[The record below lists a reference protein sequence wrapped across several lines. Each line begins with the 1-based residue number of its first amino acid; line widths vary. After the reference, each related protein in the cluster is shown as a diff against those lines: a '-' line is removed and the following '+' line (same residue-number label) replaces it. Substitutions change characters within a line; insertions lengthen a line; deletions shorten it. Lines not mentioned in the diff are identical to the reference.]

1 MGHFLAPYGIANWI
15 ARRPRSVATT
25 RLAVWRGCAARV
37 GLLAGAGLIPGCVP
51 AGAPSLPFF
60 GAYFPSWLAC
70 ALIGILGAVALR
82 FAFIRAGIDDA
93 MPARLPVYVSIA
105 AAIGFLASI
114 IAFGR

>member
-1 MGHFLAPYGIANWI
+1 M
-15 ARRPRSVATT
+15 ARRPRSFAAV
-25 RLAVWRGCAARV
+25 RLAAWCDRAARA
-37 GLLAGAGLIPGCVP
+37 GLLAAAGLLAGCVP

-105 AAIGFLASI
+105 AAIGFLVSI
-114 IAFGR
+114 IGFGR